1 MQGKNIVKSFLK
13 TLETNPK
20 FKVLKVKKDN
30 QWEDIP
36 RSKLFNNIQNCILQ
50 LKDRNIE
57 KGDRVAYKGN
67 NSLEW
72 ISWNL
77 ATQSMGAVWVPM
89 YEQQT
94 KNQCQYIVD
103 NCEPKLLITN
113 ENIQI
118 ENTTTIKNTIEN
130 YDLNNS
136 NIELVDNDLS
146 TLIYTSG
153 TTGNPKG
160 VMLSH
165 ENIVSN
171 IDAIRMRF
179 KDIQPELTSL
189 NILPWAHIYGLTC
202 ELYYNLFL

>member
-1 MQGKNIVKSFLK
+1 MQSKNIVKSFLK

-77 ATQSMGAVWVPM
+77 ATP
-89 YEQQT
+89 
-94 KNQCQYIVD
+94 
-103 NCEPKLLITN
+103 P
-113 ENIQI
+113 
-118 ENTTTIKNTIEN
+118 
-130 YDLNNS
+130 
-136 NIELVDNDLS
+136 
-146 TLIYTSG
+146 TLRSRRVRRLG
-153 TTGNPKG
+153 
-160 VMLSH
+160 
-165 ENIVSN
+165 
-171 IDAIRMRF
+171 MRF
-179 KDIQPELTSL
+179 ARRSESRGGPR
-189 NILPWAHIYGLTC
+189 PAAAWARVSCRRRWAPAAARAAAQAPARRLRPPPGAGR
-202 ELYYNLFL
+202 

>member
-72 ISWNL
+72 ISWNMACNSL
-77 ATQSMGAVWVPM
+77 GIIWVPI
-89 YEQQT
+89 YT
-94 KNQCQYIVD
+94 NQPYQYTEHVIKDCTPSLVISDD
-103 NCEPKLLITN
+103 NNIFKIHGKLRQISNQITHN
-113 ENIQI
+113 TVFEGITDFKTNHDNI
-118 ENTTTIKNTIEN
+118 
-130 YDLNNS
+130 S
-136 NIELVDNDLS
+136 NI
-146 TLIYTSG
+146 I
-153 TTGNPKG
+153 
-160 VMLSH
+160 
-165 ENIVSN
+165 
-171 IDAIRMRF
+171 
-179 KDIQPELTSL
+179 
-189 NILPWAHIYGLTC
+189 
-202 ELYYNLFL
+202 